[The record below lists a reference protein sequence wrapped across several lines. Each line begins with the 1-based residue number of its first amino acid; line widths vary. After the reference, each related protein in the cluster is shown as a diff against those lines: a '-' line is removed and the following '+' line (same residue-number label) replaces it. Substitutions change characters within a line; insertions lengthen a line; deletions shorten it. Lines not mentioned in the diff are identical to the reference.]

1 MSRAAA
7 AACVSVCVTPRMH
20 HRYFEC
26 NYAGF
31 GAAFLDVYF
40 KTYVGKFK
48 ERCAVWLFCVHSIR
62 LYSRHVS

>member
-1 MSRAAA
+1 
-7 AACVSVCVTPRMH
+7 MH
-20 HRYFEC
+20 HRYYEC

-48 ERCAVWLFCVHSIR
+48 ERCAVRHICAR
-62 LYSRHVS
+62 LI